1 MNNNLGWRL
10 VEGVFTTSIDLR
22 KGNEVTRVSFVND
35 THDHKLFTYKQDK
48 IWRKI
53 FVIDNMNKRRRKV
66 KDFQNSKLSRIT
78 RTVDEHWLKRFMNK

>member
-1 MNNNLGWRL
+1 MNNLGWRL

-35 THDHKLFTYKQDK
+35 TNDQELFTYKQDK

-53 FVIDNMNKRRRKV
+53 CVIDNKNKRRRKARYV
-66 KDFQNSKLSRIT
+66 QNSKLSRIT
-78 RTVDEHWLKRFMNK
+78 RTVVEHWLKMFMNK